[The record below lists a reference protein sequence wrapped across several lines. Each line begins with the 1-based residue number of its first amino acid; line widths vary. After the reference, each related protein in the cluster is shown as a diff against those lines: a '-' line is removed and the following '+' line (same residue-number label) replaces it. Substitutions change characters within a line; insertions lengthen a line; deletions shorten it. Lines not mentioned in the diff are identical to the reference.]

1 MFLISSKAE
10 VEALYTLTLAPF
22 LSKHLAV
29 ARPIPCAAPVIR
41 ATLFSS
47 MMTRS
52 VHWATGLLDSYY
64 PPIVDLLCGKGSIGK
79 KSVLVRYS
87 YSKAA
92 TLLYRHICTRL

>member
-52 VHWATGLLDSYY
+52 VHWATGLLL
-64 PPIVDLLCGKGSIGK
+64 PPYSGPSMWKRVD
-79 KSVLVRYS
+79 R
-87 YSKAA
+87 
-92 TLLYRHICTRL
+92 